1 MKITELTGKAYK
13 KALSDERKAEW
24 DGKRTYTGEVIT
36 EKDLVDFSLA
46 NHSEYDLNGNW
57 LGYGKT

>member
-24 DGKRTYTGEVIT
+24 DGQRTYAGKVIT
-36 EKDLVDFSLA
+36 EKDLIDFSLA
-46 NHSEYDLNGNW
+46 NHSEYDLNGN
-57 LGYGKT
+57 